1 MDTHTKSNYTN
12 MAELKELMTAP
23 PMTAEQHAAIT
34 RKRIKDRRMLEEA
47 KERKNDDDTTPVV
60 LSGTA
65 GKGRGRVLPALAGS
79 GGIGGTGGMSWADDL
94 PRRRR
99 AHAEYAADR

>member
-12 MAELKELMTAP
+12 MAQLKELMTAP

-47 KERKNDDDTTPVV
+47 KEMK
-60 LSGTA
+60 
-65 GKGRGRVLPALAGS
+65 
-79 GGIGGTGGMSWADDL
+79 TGE
-94 PRRRR
+94 
-99 AHAEYAADR
+99 AELF